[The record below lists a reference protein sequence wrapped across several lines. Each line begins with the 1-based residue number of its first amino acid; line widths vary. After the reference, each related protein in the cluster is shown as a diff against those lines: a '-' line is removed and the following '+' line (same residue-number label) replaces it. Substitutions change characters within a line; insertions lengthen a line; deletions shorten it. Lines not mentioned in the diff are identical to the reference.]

1 MEVRE
6 IRRLFDCTQ
15 AEFAQM
21 VGISSTSVG
30 QLELHKKP
38 ITPYFEEKLRAFCK
52 EHGIDCNFEQPC
64 MCAEHLMK
72 FMN

>member
-15 AEFAQM
+15 AEFGEM

-38 ITPYFEEKLRAFCK
+38 MTPYFEEKLRAFCN
-52 EHGIDCNFEQPC
+52 EHGIDFDVEKPC
-64 MCAEHLMK
+64 MCAEHFMK
-72 FMN
+72 MKN